1 MKSIAFARSM
11 AGVATAGLVLNGQTE
26 HHDGA
31 RLAAK
36 HVPNALRAFWM
47 DGLFA
52 AAQDA
57 FILAYLPLLAS
68 ALGASAMEIGLM
80 AASQSLG
87 GALALY
93 PGAMAAR
100 RARSLR
106 WVVVFYAG
114 VAGRLALLGSAF
126 AVAFLDGNAALYS
139 VILLFALRSFLQSFT
154 VPAWTSMAADIIPP
168 QLRPRYFASRNVA
181 VQGATLAITPL
192 GGLLLDVSG
201 FPGGYVM
208 ALLVSF
214 AFGMVATL
222 AYARIPEPPRA
233 APPKVG
239 KAVTPKPHR
248 VLADPVFRNFVL
260 GTFVLQ
266 FGAQITGPFFNVY
279 LIDELGGA
287 NIVIG
292 MVAVVASVTGLAS
305 QFICGE
311 LMAQRGAVWMARV
324 SLLTQPAVP
333 LIWLMVSSPWLG
345 LVPNILG
352 GFIWAGFNLANFQQ
366 QLEVAPEEDREEYIA
381 VFHLCM
387 FGATL
392 VAPFVGGILV
402 DSLGYRPTFL
412 VSAVVRVAA
421 LAIFLFTTTTRP
433 AAASTRAVAAA

>member
-1 MKSIAFARSM
+1 M
-11 AGVATAGLVLNGQTE
+11 AGVATAGLVLNGQEAEQHT
-26 HHDGA
+26 GA
-31 RLAAK
+31 RLAPR

-57 FILAYLPLLAS
+57 FILAYLPLLAH
-68 ALGASAMEIGLM
+68 ALGASGMEVGLM

-100 RARSLR
+100 RASSLR

-114 VAGRLALLGSAF
+114 VGGRLALLGSAF

-168 QLRPRYFASRNVA
+168 QVRARYFASRNVA
-181 VQGATLAITPL
+181 VQAATLAVTPL
-192 GGLLLDVSG
+192 GGLLLDASG

-214 AFGMVATL
+214 IFGMAATL
-222 AYARIPEPPRA
+222 AYSRIPEPPRIVAPA
-233 APPKVG
+233 ANKSHR
-239 KAVTPKPHR
+239 PKPHK

-260 GTFVLQ
+260 GTLVLQ
-266 FGAQITGPFFNVY
+266 FGAQITGPFFNIY
-279 LIDELGGA
+279 LIEELGGA
-287 NIVIG
+287 NVIIG
-292 MVAVVASVTGLAS
+292 MVAMVASLTGLAS

-311 LMAQRGAVWMARV
+311 LMARRGAVWMARA
-324 SLLTQPAVP
+324 SLLTQPLIP
-333 LIWLMVSSPWLG
+333 LIWLGVSSPWLG
-345 LVPNILG
+345 LVPNLLG

-366 QLEVAPEEDREEYIA
+366 QLEIAPEEDREEYIA

-412 VSAVVRVAA
+412 VSAVVRVVA
-421 LAIFLFTTTTRP
+421 LAIFLFTTTARRP
-433 AAASTRAVAAA
+433 QPRVVPVEAAA